1 MYGQYADKLLEWNID
16 RYHNQHLL
24 MPVSSTSENDD
35 ENQESPRT
43 QRSRGKAN
51 QVPTYFDNSE
61 KHHRLFQIDGI
72 NP

>member
-1 MYGQYADKLLEWNID
+1 
-16 RYHNQHLL
+16 

>member
-1 MYGQYADKLLEWNID
+1 MDSMQINCWNGTLID
-16 RYHNQHLL
+16 IIINICRCLI
-24 MPVSSTSENDD
+24 SSTSENDD

>member
-1 MYGQYADKLLEWNID
+1 MDSMQINCWNGTLID
-16 RYHNQHLL
+16 IIINIFRCLI
-24 MPVSSTSENDD
+24 SSTSENDD